1 MNKLKF
7 IKIFKVSIFSFLFF
21 YFITTNTV
29 YSFEFD
35 IDQVITA
42 IKNEIQTANISEL
55 GSPNFKI
62 ESVDVT
68 LTVISTKTEKG
79 ESAVK
84 IVGYDNEVENEVLTF
99 KSHHNLSFSF
109 QPVDE
114 SNLSPEISLGLVEPI
129 KKVKYS
135 LRKAYNT
142 PPVFEMKNFTF
153 KLEFAF
159 LKKDD
164 EEIGFS
170 VIQLSD
176 LKAMNVNTHY
186 ITIHMIIQ
194 N

>member
-1 MNKLKF
+1 MEKLKF
-7 IKIFKVSIFSFLFF
+7 FKTLKAWLFSFLFF
-21 YFITTNTV
+21 TFIVTDIA
-29 YSFEFD
+29 YSFEFE

-68 LTVISTKTEKG
+68 LTVISTETDKG
-79 ESAVK
+79 KLAVK
-84 IVGYDNEVENEVLTF
+84 IVGYDNEIENQVLTS
-99 KSHHNLSFSF
+99 KSHHKLSFSF

-114 SNLSPEISLGLVEPI
+114 SNFSPEISLGLVEPI

-142 PPVFEMKNFTF
+142 PPMFEMSNFTF
-153 KLEFAF
+153 TLEFAI
-159 LKKDD
+159 LKNDD
-164 EEIGFS
+164 GEIGFS